1 MNKLRI
7 SYFLLVLSSIL
18 LFVNV
23 YRLDF
28 NNLQKENYWIIGS
41 NLLLITAMIFS
52 IRDFKNQEK

>member
-1 MNKLRI
+1 LRT

-18 LFVNV
+18 LVVNV